1 MKKNNSLK
9 KFNKVAKRVYKIS
22 KKRDLGW
29 RWQDAQKFTSAN
41 LFKQYKGVP
50 ISKIKVTEVDKNV
63 IEILDATPMPIG
75 VPTPTPAPAPTVCF
89 DPFNI
94 PTKDLKDINWWMLA
108 DQVAFFDNDLVMK
121 ISIGTTI
128 DTGIVKKSEIMNL
141 NETVEDLRRAGYGSD
156 ELIIFRILVAPNK
169 SDDGKPCSYYVLA
182 TLEGS
187 ILDTDTSQ
195 DEVVKIVTES
205 DLPLD
210 IKKERELK
218 VQIRQE
224 KIDDRIAKKK
234 SKERLRPSKVEGQ
247 DEAEKKQIEE
257 TLKNLESL
265 YAKKLISKELFQAN
279 VKELKTKLRLGGQI

>member
-1 MKKNNSLK
+1 MKKNYSLRI
-9 KFNKVAKRVYKIS
+9 FNILARRVYKLS
-22 KKRDLGW
+22 KKRKLGW
-29 RWQDAQKFTSAN
+29 KWRDAQKWTSAN
-41 LFKQYKGVP
+41 LFKLYKGKPV
-50 ISKIKVTEVDKNV
+50 SKIRVTEVDSV
-63 IEILDATPMPIG
+63 IISILDATPTPIG
-75 VPTPTPAPAPTVCF
+75 VPTPKPAPTVCF
-89 DPFNI
+89 DVFNI

-108 DQVAFFDNDLVMK
+108 DQVAFFDNNLNMRVA
-121 ISIGTTI
+121 IGTTI
-128 DTGIVKKSEIMNL
+128 DTGIVQKFELPNL
-141 NETVEDLRRAGYGSD
+141 NETVEDLRKAGYGSD
-156 ELIIFRILVAPNK
+156 ELIIFRVLVAPNK

-187 ILDTDTSQ
+187 PLDVDTAPE
-195 DEVVKIVTES
+195 EVVKIVTES

>member
-22 KKRDLGW
+22 KKSDLGW
-29 RWQDAQKFTSAN
+29 RWQDAQKFTSVN
-41 LFKQYKGVP
+41 LFQQYKGMP
-50 ISKIKVTEVDKNV
+50 ISKIKVTEVDKTV
-63 IEILDATPMPIG
+63 IGILDTVATPIG
-75 VPTPTPAPAPTVCF
+75 VPTPPPTPTICF
-89 DPFNI
+89 DVFNI

-108 DQVAFFDNDLVMK
+108 DQVAFFDNNLNMRVA
-121 ISIGTTI
+121 IGTTI
-128 DTGIVKKSEIMNL
+128 DTGIVQKFELPNL
-141 NETVEDLRRAGYGSD
+141 NETVEDLRKAGYGSD
-156 ELIIFRILVAPNK
+156 ELIIFRVLVAPNK

-187 ILDTDTSQ
+187 PLDVDTAPE
-195 DEVVKIVTES
+195 EVVKIVTES

-265 YAKKLISKELFQAN
+265 YAKKLISKELFLAN